1 MFKFVALC
9 ALIVCT
15 QAAPT
20 DKPIESDS
28 TVADVGFIVT
38 EKPLPH
44 DPEIVSV
51 KTTSAEKRDKREDDS
66 VSLPT
71 NDNKR
76 TPALSQP
83 DYQENKPPTFVHPVP
98 VDQIIKNSN
107 ASPQIHSSRHGEE
120 EKEEGEEPVE
130 SAEPTVEE
138 IDKSTNESD
147 YAEQQPKQKQRR
159 VYHKHTKTDSE
170 AHDDSD
176 NREES

>member
-20 DKPIESDS
+20 DKPIEIDS

-38 EKPLPH
+38 DKPLSH
-44 DPEIVSV
+44 DHEIVSV
-51 KTTSAEKRDKREDDS
+51 KTLPTEKRDKREDDS

-107 ASPQIHSSRHGEE
+107 ASPQIHSKHGEE
-120 EKEEGEEPVE
+120 ETEEREEAVE
-130 SAEPTVEE
+130 PAEHTVEE
-138 IDKSTNESD
+138 NVKSTNESD
-147 YAEQQPKQKQRR
+147 DAEQQPKSKPRR
-159 VYHKHTKTDSE
+159 VYHKHTIKTDSE
-170 AHDDSD
+170 VHDDSD